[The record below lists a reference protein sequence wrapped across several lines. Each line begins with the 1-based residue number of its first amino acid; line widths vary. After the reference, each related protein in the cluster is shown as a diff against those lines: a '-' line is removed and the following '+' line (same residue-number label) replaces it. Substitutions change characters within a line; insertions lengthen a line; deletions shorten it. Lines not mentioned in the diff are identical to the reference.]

1 MLHVVKTDK
10 STDEV
15 ERIAQALCELI
26 ESFDIE
32 TLIEDGET
40 PRGYLIDPRKG
51 ILRQD
56 AATYDAVAQLGI
68 TLLGRMLCDR
78 GGTALMH
85 RIRDQVVAQ
94 CVADVDGLR
103 GSYGE
108 LIDGNEIRRWL
119 AYLFKVCWKGI
130 GD

>member
-1 MLHVVKTDK
+1 MLHIVTTDK
-10 STDEV
+10 STDEIGL
-15 ERIAQALCELI
+15 IAQALHELI

-32 TLIEDGET
+32 THIENEET
-40 PRGYLIDPRKG
+40 PRGYIIDPAKG
-51 ILRQD
+51 ILRGS
-56 AATYDAVAQLGI
+56 AATSDAVYQLGI

-78 GGTALMH
+78 GGAALMH
-85 RIRDQVVAQ
+85 RVRDQVVDQ

-108 LIDGNEIRRWL
+108 LTNGEEHRRWL
-119 AYLFKVCWKGI
+119 THLFKVCWKGI